1 MRLKLDYITSEY
13 QENVD
18 WESCHRKYL
27 DITSAFRRQGPLG
40 DTALGKDFRHNPRS
54 ISHGQLA
61 TKLKTVRNKYRRAVD
76 LGRQSCQGRGVLF
89 FFNFVRKY
97 EVDRRSPLLVVVCA
111 AAAFFRSH
119 DGDGAMMS
127 SFLQRCCFHC
137 PHGNDVNMLNGVFHI
152 FQKIPFLGPK
162 TALPCGR
169 AKTVKNFTVFMHKRC
184 SVDWALECGRWSTW

>member
-1 MRLKLDYITSEY
+1 MDSSPQNSKLSVINTGELLTWGVRVVRDA
-13 QENVD
+13 
-18 WESCHRKYL
+18 ES
-27 DITSAFRRQGPLG
+27 F
-40 DTALGKDFRHNPRS
+40 
-54 ISHGQLA
+54 
-61 TKLKTVRNKYRRAVD
+61 
-76 LGRQSCQGRGVLF
+76 F

-119 DGDGAMMS
+119 DGDGALMS

-184 SVDWALECGRWSTW
+184 SVDWTLECGRWSTW